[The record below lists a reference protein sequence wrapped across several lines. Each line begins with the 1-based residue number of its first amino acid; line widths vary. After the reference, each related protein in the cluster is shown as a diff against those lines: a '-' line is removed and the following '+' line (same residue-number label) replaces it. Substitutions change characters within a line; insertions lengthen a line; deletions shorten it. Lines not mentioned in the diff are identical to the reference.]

1 MAKEEYVILVNEK
14 DEVIGEMEKQEAHVQ
29 GVLHRAFSIFIF
41 SSQKKLL
48 LQQRAAI
55 KYHSPLQWTNTC
67 CSHPRK
73 EESYIQAAHRRLQ
86 EELGFD
92 TELTEKFHFI
102 YKAEVG
108 SGLIEHEFDRVFIGY
123 YEGPVLINPLE
134 VEEVKWIDLDQLK
147 QEMNQE
153 PDKFTE
159 WFKIIFDKYEE
170 YIQTIAV
177 S

>member
-41 SSQKKLL
+41 NSQKKLL

-73 EESYIQAAHRRLQ
+73 EESYIQAAHRR
-86 EELGFD
+86 
-92 TELTEKFHFI
+92 
-102 YKAEVG
+102 
-108 SGLIEHEFDRVFIGY
+108 DRKSV
-123 YEGPVLINPLE
+123 V
-134 VEEVKWIDLDQLK
+134 
-147 QEMNQE
+147 
-153 PDKFTE
+153 
-159 WFKIIFDKYEE
+159 
-170 YIQTIAV
+170 
-177 S
+177 